1 MIILFIFF
9 RISCQISAACEIN
22 WGNGTLLKVC
32 FSQSR
37 IRSINLESVIDKM
50 RSLTESIIVVSC
62 SNDTITALSAR
73 SLKSEKKK
81 KKRGI
86 GYLKQSIFNHCFSGK
101 KKNDSATSEK
111 NKLKNPTS
119 IFGVTRGPPPQVS
132 L

>member
-9 RISCQISAACEIN
+9 RISCPISAACEIN

-50 RSLTESIIVVSC
+50 RSLTETMIVVSC

-86 GYLKQSIFNHCFSGK
+86 G
-101 KKNDSATSEK
+101 
-111 NKLKNPTS
+111 KLCVCVCVF
-119 IFGVTRGPPPQVS
+119 IGVCQLQDVKADN
-132 L
+132 